1 MRGACV
7 WWGGGGERAG
17 GVRVW
22 VCVRGGGYADETAR
36 GRPSP
41 LALAHTN
48 RAAVS
53 PARAPVLR
61 PRQSTHAHA
70 HPVPVFTHAFSLQ
83 SVQLSFPSA
92 PPEGVRPP
100 ASLFSLAFF
109 APTNP
114 THHASHHRLLRPRP
128 RLRGRRLRARLVPAH
143 QGPRR
148 PGARPERRA
157 PRPPGRPPAALGRPV
172 SGWRPA
178 PRLGRRRPARAP
190 GPHPF

>member
-22 VCVRGGGYADETAR
+22 VCVRGGVMRMRPRAVTPLPSLSLTPIGPR
-36 GRPSP
+36 SPPRVRPSSD
-41 LALAHTN
+41 H
-48 RAAVS
+48 
-53 PARAPVLR
+53 ARARTRTHTLSLCSRMPSRSNLSSSRSR
-61 PRQSTHAHA
+61 PHRLKVCGRL
-70 HPVPVFTHAFSLQ
+70 P
-83 SVQLSFPSA
+83 LSSP
-92 PPEGVRPP
+92 
-100 ASLFSLAFF
+100 LLFF
-109 APTNP
+109 ARSNP

-190 GPHPF
+190 GPHPL